1 MKKRGMAIAAAV
13 TLCSVLT
20 TGCAGAA
27 ETETAAEA
35 AVTVEDMQGAEAAV
49 TAEDVQS
56 AETSGDG
63 GVISLTVWAEETN
76 HDVLGKMID
85 SFKQEYAGQAE
96 FDIQIAASTDAQTK
110 STVLND
116 IHNAADVFFFAD
128 DQLSSLAAGGALA
141 KVPNADEI
149 KAVNTE
155 GSVAAASIGDTLYAY
170 PMTADNGYFLYYDKT
185 YFTDEDVK
193 SLDRILEVA
202 AENGK
207 KFSMEWDSGWYLYS
221 FFGNTGLEFG
231 INDDGVTNY
240 CNWNTTEGD
249 VTGVDIVNAMLDIA
263 MHPGFI
269 NLPDGEFVAG
279 VQDGTIIAGV
289 SGVWNAM
296 EIQAA
301 WGSDYGAVKLPTY
314 TCAEKQIQMSSF
326 VGYKMAGANAY
337 SDHVDWALRFADWI
351 TNEQNQVLRF
361 EERNQGPS
369 NMKAAASDAVNKVP
383 AIQAV
388 IAQSEYGVLQRVGN
402 NYWDPFVEFGENLAA
417 GNPSGKEPQELID
430 TLVAG
435 ITASTVN

>member
-1 MKKRGMAIAAAV
+1 MKRKGMAVVVAAA
-13 TLCSVLT
+13 LCGMLT
-20 TGCAGAA
+20 VGCSGAA
-27 ETETAAEA
+27 KTAADAGVSSESVQNEEA
-35 AVTVEDMQGAEAAV
+35 AD
-49 TAEDVQS
+49 
-56 AETSGDG
+56 DG
-63 GVISLTVWAEETN
+63 GVVSLTIWAEETN
-76 HDVLGKMID
+76 HEMLGRMAE
-85 SFKQEYAGQAE
+85 SFKQEYGGQAE
-96 FDIQIAASTDAQTK
+96 FDIQIVSSVDAQTK
-110 STVLND
+110 SDVLSD

-128 DQLSSLAAGGALA
+128 DQLTSLAAGGALA

-149 KAVNTE
+149 KAANTE
-155 GSVAAASIGDTLYAY
+155 GSVAAASIQDTLYAY

-193 SLDRILEVA
+193 TLDRILEVA
-202 AENGK
+202 AENEK

-221 FFGNTGLEFG
+221 FFGNTGLDFG
-231 INDDGVTNY
+231 INDDGVTNH

-249 VTGVDIVNAMLDIA
+249 VIGADIVNAMLDIA

-269 NLPDGEFVAG
+269 NLPDSEFIAG

-301 WGSDYGAVKLPTY
+301 WGSDYGAVKLPTF

-326 VGYKMAGANAY
+326 IGYKMAGANAY
-337 SDHVDWALRFADWI
+337 SDHVDWALKLADWV
-351 TNEQNQVLRF
+351 TNEQNQILRF

-369 NMKAAASDAVNKVP
+369 NIKAAASDKVEQVP

-417 GNPSGKEPQELID
+417 GNPSGKDPQELID

>member
-1 MKKRGMAIAAAV
+1 MKRKGVVLAAAV
-13 TLCSVLT
+13 TLCGMLT
-20 TGCAGAA
+20 TGCDGAA
-27 ETETAAEA
+27 EAETSADA
-35 AVTVEDMQGAEAAV
+35 AVLSEDVQGAETPA
-49 TAEDVQS
+49 
-56 AETSGDG
+56 DG
-63 GVISLTVWAEETN
+63 GVVSLTVWAEETN
-76 HDVLGKMID
+76 HEMLGKMID
-85 SFKQEYAGQAE
+85 SFKQAYAGQAE
-96 FDIQIAASTDAQTK
+96 FDIQVAAATDAETK
-110 STVLND
+110 SKVLGD
-116 IHNAADVFFFAD
+116 VHNAADVFFMAD

-141 KVPNADEI
+141 RVPNADEI
-149 KAVNTE
+149 KAANTE
-155 GSVAAASIGDTLYAY
+155 GSVSAASIGDTLYAY

-185 YFTDEDVK
+185 YFTQEDVK

-202 AENGK
+202 AENEK

-249 VTGVDIVNAMLDIA
+249 VTGVYIVTAMLDIEA
-263 MHPGFI
+263 SPGFV
-269 NLPDGEFVAG
+269 NQPDSEFVAG
-279 VQDGTIIAGV
+279 VQDGTVIAGV

-301 WGSDYGAVKLPTY
+301 WGNDYGAVKLPTF
-314 TCAEKQIQMSSF
+314 TCAGKQIQMSSF
-326 VGYKMAGANAY
+326 VGYKMAGVNAY
-337 SDHVDWALRFADWI
+337 SAHVEWALKFADWI

-369 NMKAAASDAVNKVP
+369 NIKAAASDAVNKVP

-402 NYWDPFVEFGENLAA
+402 NYWDPFVNFGENLAA
-417 GNPSGKEPQELID
+417 GNPSGTEPQEIID

-435 ITASTVN
+435 ITASTVS

>member
-1 MKKRGMAIAAAV
+1 MKRKGVALAAVV
-13 TLCSVLT
+13 TLCGILT

-27 ETETAAEA
+27 DTEATADAGVSAQDMQDAEA
-35 AVTVEDMQGAEAAV
+35 SD
-49 TAEDVQS
+49 
-56 AETSGDG
+56 DG
-63 GVISLTVWAEETN
+63 GVVSLTIWAEETN
-76 HDVLGKMID
+76 HEMLGRMAE

-96 FDIQIAASTDAQTK
+96 FDIQIEPSVDAQTK
-110 STVLND
+110 SDVLGD

-149 KAVNTE
+149 KAANTE
-155 GSVAAASIGDTLYAY
+155 GSVAAASIGDVLYAY

-202 AENGK
+202 AENEK

-221 FFGNTGLEFG
+221 FFGNTGLDFG
-231 INDDGVTNY
+231 INEDGVTNH

-249 VTGVDIVNAMLDIA
+249 ITGADIVNSMLAIA
-263 MHPGFI
+263 ANPGFL
-269 NLPDGEFVAG
+269 NLPDSEFIAG

-301 WGSDYGAVKLPTY
+301 WGSDYGAVKLPAF

-326 VGYKMAGANAY
+326 IGYKMAGANAY
-337 SDHVDWALRFADWI
+337 SDHVDWALKLADWV
-351 TNEQNQVLRF
+351 TNEQNQILRF

-369 NMKAAASDAVNKVP
+369 NIKAAASDAVNKVP

-402 NYWDPFVEFGENLAA
+402 NYWDPFIDFGENLAA
-417 GNPSGKEPQELID
+417 GNPSGKDPQEIID

>member
-1 MKKRGMAIAAAV
+1 MKRKGVALAAVV
-13 TLCSVLT
+13 TLCGILT

-27 ETETAAEA
+27 DTEATADAGVSAQDMQDAEA
-35 AVTVEDMQGAEAAV
+35 SD
-49 TAEDVQS
+49 
-56 AETSGDG
+56 DG
-63 GVISLTVWAEETN
+63 GVVSLTIWAEETN
-76 HDVLGKMID
+76 HEMLGRMAE

-96 FDIQIAASTDAQTK
+96 FDIQIVPSVDAQTK
-110 STVLND
+110 SDVLGD

-149 KAVNTE
+149 KAANTE
-155 GSVAAASIGDTLYAY
+155 GSVSAASIGDVLYAY

-202 AENGK
+202 AENEK

-221 FFGNTGLEFG
+221 FFGNTGLDFG
-231 INDDGVTNY
+231 INEDGVTNH

-249 VTGVDIVNAMLDIA
+249 ITGADIVNSMLAIA
-263 MHPGFI
+263 ANPGFL
-269 NLPDGEFVAG
+269 NLPDSEFIAG

-301 WGSDYGAVKLPTY
+301 WGSDYGAVKLPAF

-326 VGYKMAGANAY
+326 IGYKMAGANAY
-337 SDHVDWALRFADWI
+337 SDHVDWALKLADWV
-351 TNEQNQVLRF
+351 TNEQNQILRF

-369 NMKAAASDAVNKVP
+369 NIKAAASDAVNKVP

-402 NYWDPFVEFGENLAA
+402 NYWDPFIDFGENLAA
-417 GNPSGKEPQELID
+417 GNPSGKDPQEIID

>member
-1 MKKRGMAIAAAV
+1 MKRKGVALAAVV
-13 TLCSVLT
+13 TLCGILT

-27 ETETAAEA
+27 DTEATADAGVSAQDMQDAEA
-35 AVTVEDMQGAEAAV
+35 SD
-49 TAEDVQS
+49 
-56 AETSGDG
+56 DG
-63 GVISLTVWAEETN
+63 GVVSLTIWAEETN
-76 HDVLGKMID
+76 HEMLGRMAE

-96 FDIQIAASTDAQTK
+96 FDIQIEPSVDAQTK
-110 STVLND
+110 SDVLGD

-149 KAVNTE
+149 KAANTE
-155 GSVAAASIGDTLYAY
+155 GSVSAASIGDVLYAY

-202 AENGK
+202 AENEK

-221 FFGNTGLEFG
+221 FFGNTGLDFG
-231 INDDGVTNY
+231 INEDGVTNH

-249 VTGVDIVNAMLDIA
+249 ITGADIVNSMLAIA
-263 MHPGFI
+263 ANPGFL
-269 NLPDGEFVAG
+269 NLPDSEFIAG

-301 WGSDYGAVKLPTY
+301 WGSDYGAVKLPAF

-326 VGYKMAGANAY
+326 IGYKMAGANAY
-337 SDHVDWALRFADWI
+337 SDHVDWALKLADWV
-351 TNEQNQVLRF
+351 TNEQNQILRF

-369 NMKAAASDAVNKVP
+369 NIKAAASDAVNKVP

-402 NYWDPFVEFGENLAA
+402 NYWDPFIDFGENLAA
-417 GNPSGKEPQELID
+417 GNPSGKDPQEIID

>member
-1 MKKRGMAIAAAV
+1 MKRKGMAVVVAAA
-13 TLCSVLT
+13 LCGMLT
-20 TGCAGAA
+20 VGCSGAA
-27 ETETAAEA
+27 KTAADAGVSSESVQSEEA
-35 AVTVEDMQGAEAAV
+35 AD
-49 TAEDVQS
+49 
-56 AETSGDG
+56 DG
-63 GVISLTVWAEETN
+63 GVVSLTIWAEETN
-76 HDVLGKMID
+76 HEMLGRMAE
-85 SFKQEYAGQAE
+85 SFKQEYGGQAE
-96 FDIQIAASTDAQTK
+96 FDIQIVSSVDAQTK
-110 STVLND
+110 SDVLSD

-128 DQLSSLAAGGALA
+128 DQLTSLAAGGALA

-149 KAVNTE
+149 KAANTE
-155 GSVAAASIGDTLYAY
+155 GSVAAASIQDTLYAY

-193 SLDRILEVA
+193 TLDRILEVA
-202 AENGK
+202 AENEK

-221 FFGNTGLEFG
+221 FFGNTGLDFG
-231 INDDGVTNY
+231 INDDGVTNH

-249 VTGVDIVNAMLDIA
+249 VIGADIVNAMLDIA
-263 MHPGFI
+263 MHPGFV
-269 NLPDGEFVAG
+269 NLPDSEFIAG

-301 WGSDYGAVKLPTY
+301 WGSDYGAVKLPTF

-326 VGYKMAGANAY
+326 IGYKMAGANAY
-337 SDHVDWALRFADWI
+337 SDHVDWALKLADWV
-351 TNEQNQVLRF
+351 TNEQNQILRF

-369 NMKAAASDAVNKVP
+369 NIKAAASDKVEQVP

-417 GNPSGKEPQELID
+417 GNPSGKDSQELID

>member
-1 MKKRGMAIAAAV
+1 MKRKGVALAAVV
-13 TLCSVLT
+13 TLCGILT

-27 ETETAAEA
+27 DTEATADAGVSAQDMQDAEA
-35 AVTVEDMQGAEAAV
+35 SD
-49 TAEDVQS
+49 
-56 AETSGDG
+56 DG
-63 GVISLTVWAEETN
+63 GVVSLTIWAEETN
-76 HDVLGKMID
+76 HEMLGRMAE

-96 FDIQIAASTDAQTK
+96 FDIQIVPSVDAQTK
-110 STVLND
+110 SDVLGD

-149 KAVNTE
+149 KAANTE
-155 GSVAAASIGDTLYAY
+155 GSVAAASIGDVLYAY

-202 AENGK
+202 AENEK

-221 FFGNTGLEFG
+221 FFGNTGLDFG
-231 INDDGVTNY
+231 INEDGVTNH

-249 VTGVDIVNAMLDIA
+249 ITGADIVNSMLAIA
-263 MHPGFI
+263 ANPGFL
-269 NLPDGEFVAG
+269 NLPDSEFIAG

-301 WGSDYGAVKLPTY
+301 WGSDYGAVKLPAF

-326 VGYKMAGANAY
+326 IGYKMAGANAY
-337 SDHVDWALRFADWI
+337 SDHVDWALKLADWV
-351 TNEQNQVLRF
+351 TNEQNQILRF

-369 NMKAAASDAVNKVP
+369 NIKAAASDAVNKVP

-402 NYWDPFVEFGENLAA
+402 NYWDPFIDFGENLAA
-417 GNPSGKEPQELID
+417 GNPSGKDPQEIID

-435 ITASTVN
+435 ITSSTVN

>member
-1 MKKRGMAIAAAV
+1 MKRKGVALAAVV
-13 TLCSVLT
+13 TLCGILT

-27 ETETAAEA
+27 DTEATADAGVSAQDMQDAEA
-35 AVTVEDMQGAEAAV
+35 SD
-49 TAEDVQS
+49 
-56 AETSGDG
+56 DG
-63 GVISLTVWAEETN
+63 GVVFLTIWAEETN
-76 HDVLGKMID
+76 HEMLGRMAE

-96 FDIQIAASTDAQTK
+96 FDIQIEPSVDAQTK
-110 STVLND
+110 SDVLGD

-149 KAVNTE
+149 KAANTE
-155 GSVAAASIGDTLYAY
+155 GSVAAASIGDVLYAY

-202 AENGK
+202 AENEK

-221 FFGNTGLEFG
+221 FFGNTGLDFG
-231 INDDGVTNY
+231 INEDGVTNH

-249 VTGVDIVNAMLDIA
+249 ITGADIVNSMLAIA
-263 MHPGFI
+263 ANPGFL
-269 NLPDGEFVAG
+269 NLPDSEFIAG

-301 WGSDYGAVKLPTY
+301 WGSDYGAVKLPAF

-326 VGYKMAGANAY
+326 IGYKMAGANAY
-337 SDHVDWALRFADWI
+337 SDHVDWALKLADWV
-351 TNEQNQVLRF
+351 TNEQNQILRF

-369 NMKAAASDAVNKVP
+369 NIKAAASDAVNKVP

-402 NYWDPFVEFGENLAA
+402 NYWDPFIDFGENLAA
-417 GNPSGKEPQELID
+417 GNPSGKDPQEIID

>member
-1 MKKRGMAIAAAV
+1 MKRKGVALAAVV
-13 TLCSVLT
+13 TLCGILT

-27 ETETAAEA
+27 DTEATADAGVSAQDMQDAEA
-35 AVTVEDMQGAEAAV
+35 SD
-49 TAEDVQS
+49 
-56 AETSGDG
+56 DG
-63 GVISLTVWAEETN
+63 GVVSLTIWAEETN
-76 HDVLGKMID
+76 HEMLGRMAE

-96 FDIQIAASTDAQTK
+96 FDIQIVPSVDAQTK
-110 STVLND
+110 SDVLGD

-149 KAVNTE
+149 KAANTE
-155 GSVAAASIGDTLYAY
+155 GSVAAASIGDVLYAY

-202 AENGK
+202 AENEK

-221 FFGNTGLEFG
+221 FFGNTGLDFG
-231 INDDGVTNY
+231 INEDGVTNH

-249 VTGVDIVNAMLDIA
+249 ITGADIVNSMLAIA
-263 MHPGFI
+263 ANPGFL
-269 NLPDGEFVAG
+269 NLPDSEFIAG

-301 WGSDYGAVKLPTY
+301 WGSDYGAVKLPAF

-326 VGYKMAGANAY
+326 IGYKMAGANAY
-337 SDHVDWALRFADWI
+337 SDHVDWALKLADWV
-351 TNEQNQVLRF
+351 TNEQNQILRF

-369 NMKAAASDAVNKVP
+369 NIKAAASDAVNKVP

-402 NYWDPFVEFGENLAA
+402 NYWDPFIDFGENLAA
-417 GNPSGKEPQELID
+417 GNPSGKDPQEIID

>member
-1 MKKRGMAIAAAV
+1 MKRRGVALAAAV
-13 TLCSVLT
+13 MLCGTLT

-27 ETETAAEA
+27 EKEMAADAPVTAADA
-35 AVTVEDMQGAEAAV
+35 QGGEV
-49 TAEDVQS
+49 SD
-56 AETSGDG
+56 DG
-63 GVISLTVWAEETN
+63 GVVSLTVWSEETN
-76 HDVLGKMID
+76 HEVLGKMIE

-96 FDIQIAASTDAQTK
+96 FDIQIAASVDAQTK
-110 STVLND
+110 SDVLGD

-141 KVPNADEI
+141 KVPNADEVR
-149 KAVNTE
+149 AVNTE

-193 SLDRILEVA
+193 TLDRILEVA
-202 AENGK
+202 AENEK

-221 FFGNTGLEFG
+221 FFGNTGLDFG
-231 INDDGVTNY
+231 INDDGVTNH

-249 VTGVDIVNAMLDIA
+249 VTGADIVISMMDIA
-263 MHPGFI
+263 ANPGFL
-269 NLPDGEFVAG
+269 NLPDSEFIAG
-279 VQDGTIIAGV
+279 VQEGTIIAGV

-296 EIQAA
+296 EIQGA
-301 WGSDYGAVKLPTY
+301 WGTDYGAVKLPTF
-314 TCAEKQIQMSSF
+314 TCAGKQIQMSSF

-337 SDHVDWALRFADWI
+337 SDHVDWALKFADWI

-369 NMKAAASDAVNKVP
+369 NIKAAASDEVGKVP

-402 NYWDPFVEFGENLAA
+402 NYWDPFVDFGENLAA
-417 GNPSGKEPQELID
+417 GNPSGKEPQEIID